1 MKFSTAS
8 TAAALVANVSLSVHA
23 FGPPAPSYTQRHA
36 LQQQAT
42 RQSTTRLSLI
52 NMDPILATSVMEST
66 STLTSLGDVVD
77 TLGSLALIGS
87 IGFGVFAGRK
97 DWNYEYKPGNDE
109 YSEDLALLEESP
121 ASVLEKVTEEDAAAA
136 AEEPVAAVA
145 APEKPKPAAPEKKP
159 EPAAPEKKPEPAA
172 PKKPAVKRNIPS
184 KEILESTEKAKN
196 AVQKK
201 GVQETKDKMSSK
213 ISSSEPA
220 KVEEVKAAS
229 TTAMEVTKTQ
239 GGKRRFAKGITLIV
253 AAGAVAVARN
263 VVKAYLGRGML

>member
-159 EPAAPEKKPEPAA
+159 EPAAP
-172 PKKPAVKRNIPS
+172 KKPAVKRNIPS

-213 ISSSEPA
+213 TSSSKPA